1 MDTLHHKWAAG
12 HGNPNAKILVLG
24 ESPALGETHCMSS
37 NKELKSMLAEAGIS
51 PSQIWM
57 TTVCKFYVP
66 PNGKKGKKIPFYV
79 RAKNYN
85 VDIDEHLNNLHAE
98 IKAINPNVILALGN
112 TALLATA
119 GVTGIGD
126 YRGSILSYRNYKVVA
141 TYDPKG
147 LSWQEQ
153 GEFTG
158 YWNKHVILFDFMRAL
173 AQSTFPEI
181 KRPYRNL
188 HIATSSLQLQDFWNR
203 NRNNTRPSVDIEA
216 RGSCLPFC
224 IGLSFTPSEGICM
237 PFWNKGE
244 ILNIAHISD
253 TEIVQMWLI
262 LSEILSNSDI
272 VGQNFKYDHDK
283 IRRIGFDIRSLAS
296 DTMFKGFAISPE
308 YPKGLGFLTSIY
320 TEEPFYKNE
329 GMYEGSVRDLMIGCA
344 RDACVT
350 KEIDLAMEAD
360 LRAVNQYDYYY
371 NFITQFHQFYLDM
384 ESEGF
389 NVNPERREL
398 LYRKYI
404 KWSEE
409 LNYELFHLTGA
420 HINSASPKQI
430 SILLYENFKIP
441 HRGGTGEEEIT
452 AILNSQGLKL
462 SDSQRR
468 VCEVILEK
476 RRVDKTIG
484 TYLEAMPDFDGKM
497 KSTFFPCLD
506 TGRSSSG
513 QQDPPIRPM
522 VTVLDLNGKKK
533 KKVLGTAFQTMTKH
547 GDIGQDVRGQ
557 YVPDKDCVFVQ
568 FDSAQAEARVV
579 FLLADDEEALYQIDH
594 HDYHALTASWFFGG
608 TEENYSKKH
617 LGYESPIRFVG
628 KTLRHAGHLG
638 ATKSRAAK
646 TVNTDARK
654 FKIQIQVDEKFCGQA
669 LNIFHAKQPKIRG
682 VFHKGIENSLRDNA
696 RFLTAG
702 LPYGIDS
709 KIGGRRQFLD
719 RWSDELLR
727 AALSYIPQRSISD
740 NTKAAGLRIKK
751 REPKLARVILECH
764 DSLLFMIPEREV
776 DYFIPIGKEEM
787 ERPIKFEA
795 CSLPRRDLIVPCDA
809 EIGYDYEKLTKYKR
823 IIAA

>member
-1 MDTLHHKWAAG
+1 MDILHKYAAG
-12 HGNPNAKILVLG
+12 HGNPNAKILILG
-24 ESPALGETHCMSS
+24 ESPAMGETHCMSS
-37 NKELKSMLAEAGIS
+37 NKELSSMLKEAGINETQVWKTCVS
-51 PSQIWM
+51 
-57 TTVCKFYVP
+57 KHYVP
-66 PNGKKGKKIPFYV
+66 PNPKKGKKIPFIV

-85 VDIDEHLNNLHAE
+85 VDIEQHLKDLHEE
-98 IKAINPNVILALGN
+98 IRQINPNLILALGN
-112 TALLATA
+112 TALWATA

-126 YRGSILSYRNYKVVA
+126 YRGSILNYGKYKVVA
-141 TYDPKG
+141 TYNPNG
-147 LSWQEQ
+147 LSWQ
-153 GEFTG
+153 GDSEFTG
-158 YWNKHVILFDFMRAL
+158 YWNKHVILFDFMRASV
-173 AQSTFPEI
+173 QSEFPEI
-181 KRPYRNL
+181 RRPYRNL

-203 NRNNTRPSVDIEA
+203 NKNNTRPAVDIEA

-224 IGLSFTPSEGICM
+224 IGLSFSPSEGICM
-237 PFWNKGE
+237 PFWNQGE
-244 ILNIAHISD
+244 IVNIAKISD
-253 TEIVQMWLI
+253 QEIVQMWLI
-262 LSEILSNSDI
+262 LSEILSNNDV

-283 IRRIGFDIRSLAS
+283 IRRLGFEIRSLAS

-308 YPKGLGFLTSIY
+308 FPKGLAFHTSIR

-329 GMYEGSVRDLMIGCA
+329 GMYEGSIKDLMIGCA

-350 KEIDLAMEAD
+350 KEIDLDMEAD
-360 LRAVNQYDYYY
+360 LKAVNQYDYYY
-371 NFITQFHQFYLDM
+371 NFIVHLHQFYLDM

-389 NVNPERREL
+389 LIDTNVRENL
-398 LYRKYI
+398 FKKYI
-404 KWSEE
+404 RWSEE
-409 LNYELFHLTGA
+409 LAYELFHLNGA
-420 HINSASPKQI
+420 HINTASPKQI
-430 SILLYENFKIP
+430 SVLLYENYKIP

-468 VCEVILEK
+468 TCEIILEK

-484 TYLEAMPDFDGKM
+484 TYLAAMPDFDGKM

-522 VTVLDLNGKKK
+522 VNVIGEDGKKK

-547 GDIGQDVRGQ
+547 GDIGADVRGQ
-557 YVPDKDCVFVQ
+557 YIPEPGYIFLQ
-568 FDSAQAEARVV
+568 ADSAQAEARVV

-654 FKIQIQVDEKFCGQA
+654 FKINIKIDEKFAGQA
-669 LNIFHAKQPKIRG
+669 LKIFHEKQPKIRG
-682 VFHKGIENSLRDNA
+682 IFHKGIEDSLRRDS

-702 LPYGIDS
+702 LPFGIAS
-709 KIGGRRQFLD
+709 KVGGRRQFLD

-751 REPKLARVILECH
+751 REPKLARLILECH
-764 DSLLFMIPEREV
+764 DSLLFMIPEKEV
-776 DYFIPIGKEEM
+776 DYFAPLVKEEM
-787 ERPIKFEA
+787 ERPIRFET
-795 CSLPRRDLIVPCDA
+795 CSLPRHDLIVPCEI
-809 EIGYDYEKLTKYKR
+809 EIGDNYENLKKLRGLK
-823 IIAA
+823 